1 MTTLASNLP
10 ARRTGKLHRLD
21 RRWWLLFGAFIAGG
35 IFEVI
40 DNILGLR
47 QLNFESSAPAFVKVA
62 KEAAILW
69 LLLGLVRRNGLP
81 KLTAFGFTILSIVL
95 VCVLGV
101 LLSPPP
107 TSHAQ
112 AGLIYYLVSLGM
124 MLATCALIRPA
135 DSEDFARNFMLPVIV
150 TILVTQ
156 GLEIA
161 LAPASLFNE
170 TNLFGLDRR
179 AGIAAIPTTAGM
191 LGVVGF
197 ATLRGWLPRLLS
209 LAVIGLASSSIS
221 LICVAIV
228 WMSRTRHPVYALL
241 AFPLVA
247 AIAAVAIASRAGLDI
262 SVTTRLDIL
271 ADSVQQ
277 LALVGPSEIG
287 SLATAK
293 SVALNPMDSFIVDS
307 MYLEALHVFG
317 LIPGTLLLAAMFATI
332 YRRIGGM
339 AMTLFALAGIGYLAL
354 EAWIVWFALL
364 FAFQRP
370 DEVSSGPR

>member
-1 MTTLASNLP
+1 MTTLASNPP
-10 ARRTGKLHRLD
+10 ARQTARLHRLD
-21 RRWWLLFGAFIAGG
+21 KRWWLLFAAFIAGG

-69 LLLGLVRRNGLP
+69 MLLGLARRNGLP
-81 KLTAFGFTILSIVL
+81 RLTAFGFIILSTVL
-95 VCVLGV
+95 VCMLAV
-101 LLSPPP
+101 LLSPPA
-107 TSHAQ
+107 TSYAR

-124 MLATCALIRPA
+124 LLGTCALITPA
-135 DSEDFARNFMLPVIV
+135 DSEDFARHFVLPVIV

-161 LAPASLFNE
+161 LAPASLYNE

-197 ATLRGWLPRLLS
+197 ATLRGIPRLLS

-228 WMSRTRHPVYALL
+228 WVSRTRHPVYAML
-241 AFPLVA
+241 AFPLVT
-247 AIAAVAIASRAGLDI
+247 AIAGIAIASRAGLDI

-271 ADSVQQ
+271 ADSIQQ
-277 LALVGPSEIG
+277 LALIGPSEIG

-317 LIPGTLLLAAMFATI
+317 VIPGALLLAAMFASI
-332 YRRIGGM
+332 YRRVGGM
-339 AMTLFALAGIGYLAL
+339 AMTMFALAGIGYLAL

-370 DEVSSGPR
+370 EPASSGSR